1 MPLKMKVYVIIWS
14 IPENGGL
21 WSEEKIG
28 RNSVSFHLLSK
39 LLAVLRVKMTAGQWA
54 EWKDDYTAFNSH
66 KALLQI
72 GITEERV
79 L

>member
-21 WSEEKIG
+21 WSEERIG
-28 RNSVSFHLLSK
+28 RYSA
-39 LLAVLRVKMTAGQWA
+39 LAVLRVKMTAGQWMS
-54 EWKDDYTAFNSH
+54 ERMIS
-66 KALLQI
+66 LQT
-72 GITEERV
+72 GITEELV